1 MLVLFLLNAVGFY
14 GIFVGLQF
22 KYAQEANEK
31 LDDDQYP
38 DEAAL
43 TFKVPL
49 SVPYSVD
56 QPNFERVTG
65 EFEHQGEVYRLV
77 KQKLYHDTLYIV
89 CVKDANSKQINQALS
104 AYVKT
109 FADQPLNPNPTSKL
123 IQSLIKD
130 YLLAGTII
138 ESQSIG
144 WENQVVHVGYHANY
158 FFLPFYK
165 IKYPPKSSFLS

>member
-1 MLVLFLLNAVGFY
+1 MLVLFLLNAVGLY
-14 GIFVGLQF
+14 CIFVGLQF

-31 LDDDQYP
+31 LDDDQYSN
-38 DEAAL
+38 EAAL
-43 TFKVPL
+43 TFKIPL

-65 EFEHQGEVYRLV
+65 EFEHQGDVYRLV
-77 KQKLYHDTLYIV
+77 KQKLYRDTLYIV

-104 AYVKT
+104 DYVKT
-109 FADQPLNPNPTSKL
+109 FADQPVNPNPTGKL

-138 ESQSIG
+138 ESQSLG
-144 WENQVVHVGYHANY
+144 WEKHLVPSNYKDHY
-158 FFLPFYK
+158 FFLLSGK
-165 IKYPPKSSFLS
+165 IKYPPKPLSIS